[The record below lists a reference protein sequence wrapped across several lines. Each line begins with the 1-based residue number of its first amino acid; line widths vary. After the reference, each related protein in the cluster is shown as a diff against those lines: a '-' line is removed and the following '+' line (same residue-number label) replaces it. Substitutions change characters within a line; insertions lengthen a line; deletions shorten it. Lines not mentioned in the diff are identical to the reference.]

1 MFPILAVADALSG
14 EFRMRV
20 DTLAAHGLSSGC
32 VVSDTRGSQIELH
45 QKVRNGE
52 LTLTW

>member
-32 VVSDTRGSQIELH
+32 VVSDTRGSQIELGMCLYSRGS
-45 QKVRNGE
+45 QI
-52 LTLTW
+52 